1 MRNRHEL
8 DTPWWSLRLTFGLVP
23 IVAGIDKFTHV
34 LVDWNK
40 YLSPVAKDILPI
52 SGSSFMM
59 IIGVIEIVAG
69 ALVLSRFTRFGA
81 YLVSAWLLGIAI
93 NLLTTGTY
101 FDIAVRDTVMAIS
114 AFALAKLTE
123 LRTRDAAS
131 TRVRSRLRDDDIG
144 AVPVSAWRMDVALRS
159 REASVDADAIAPR
172 CVRRANCLRREVGVT
187 ALGTTFW
194 FELPKS
200 GKVAPATGLARMQP
214 TPAYARRGSRP
225 GW

>member
-40 YLSPVAKDILPI
+40 YLSPLAKDILPF

-131 TRVRSRLRDDDIG
+131 APVRSRLRDDDIG
-144 AVPVSAWRMDVALRS
+144 AVPVS
-159 REASVDADAIAPR
+159 
-172 CVRRANCLRREVGVT
+172 G
-187 ALGTTFW
+187 
-194 FELPKS
+194 
-200 GKVAPATGLARMQP
+200 
-214 TPAYARRGSRP
+214 
-225 GW
+225 